1 MKKEKKETEI
11 FLENRF
17 AEPGAV
23 EDIQQLHFH
32 KRPLKSGAI
41 GGTENQINTA
51 GATSS
56 TPEDEE

>member
-11 FLENRF
+11 LLEKKF

-23 EDIQQLHFH
+23 EDIQELQFH
-32 KRPLKSGAI
+32 ERPLKSGAI

-56 TPEDEE
+56 TPEDRK

>member
-1 MKKEKKETEI
+1 VKKAKKETDI

-23 EDIQQLHFH
+23 EDIWEL
-32 KRPLKSGAI
+32 KLPGAPLKSGAI
-41 GGTENQINTA
+41 AGTESQINTA

-56 TPEDEE
+56 TPEERK